1 MPEDPVEH
9 LTTDLSKIDFE
20 KLRKEFAKGR
30 KRTYVERLRSIT
42 QYRIR
47 ELVRLNKSRVD
58 YMKHLQAMIDDYN
71 EGRMNVD
78 QFFEALVQLMT
89 ELDEEEKRHAEENLT
104 EEELAVFDL
113 LTRPPDKLA
122 KKDKETVKKV
132 ARDLL
137 RTLKEEKLV
146 LDWRK
151 TQQTRAAV
159 RQAIEV
165 ELDTKLPE
173 IYTKKLYDQKCELV
187 YQHVFESYWGKN
199 QSVYG

>member
-1 MPEDPVEH
+1 M
-9 LTTDLSKIDFE
+9 
-20 KLRKEFAKGR
+20 
-30 KRTYVERLRSIT
+30 KR
-42 QYRIR
+42 
-47 ELVRLNKSRVD
+47 
-58 YMKHLQAMIDDYN
+58 LQAMIDDYN
-71 EGRMNVD
+71 EGRMDVD

-165 ELDTKLPE
+165 EMDTKLPE